1 MLVELS
7 EYQTEVV
14 DVGPPST
21 DDLRIAEQ
29 LSDEFVT
36 KLEMRWLH
44 NGKLEVRSHSWVGV
58 VALQNATIHIRP
70 KLAGDE
76 LNVVRMIE
84 YASGL
89 DRLRTSQLQRTI
101 DASAVGLLDLL
112 CQLLAAQAEEIVRDG
127 LMYDYTTDEDSLPAL
142 RGSLRYREQATRRFG
157 QLDVLECRFDEFHA
171 DVFDNQFLLAGVAAG
186 ARLCQSPKTRKRL
199 RRIEQNLSMMTSK
212 GPHDSSYY
220 LDRRN
225 YTRRNERYRSAHE
238 LCLILIDRTGVDDI
252 YNSGS
257 TKSFSFL
264 LNMNDIFEAFVA
276 TMVDEAFAATEWR
289 VTTGRKHRSVIKRL
303 DTNKTYSNINPDI
316 VMSDDREL
324 VPFDCKYKLYENK
337 KLSTSDI
344 YQTFLYAYSL
354 GDPDNPRA
362 GIIYPSS
369 KPGIQPRLGV
379 SRVDG
384 PGEAKISGIAI
395 DLVNILNSRADRDR
409 WDTTLAEMRCAL
421 QAVLESREAMEV
433 FS

>member
-1 MLVELS
+1 MCIRDR
-7 EYQTEVV
+7 YQTEVV

-127 LMYDYTTDEDSLPAL
+127 LMYDYTTEEDSLPAL

-171 DVFDNQFLLAGVAAG
+171 DVFDNQFL
-186 ARLCQSPKTRKRL
+186 S
-199 RRIEQNLSMMTSK
+199 
-212 GPHDSSYY
+212 
-220 LDRRN
+220 
-225 YTRRNERYRSAHE
+225 
-238 LCLILIDRTGVDDI
+238 LIHI
-252 YNSGS
+252 
-257 TKSFSFL
+257 
-264 LNMNDIFEAFVA
+264 
-276 TMVDEAFAATEWR
+276 
-289 VTTGRKHRSVIKRL
+289 
-303 DTNKTYSNINPDI
+303 
-316 VMSDDREL
+316 
-324 VPFDCKYKLYENK
+324 
-337 KLSTSDI
+337 
-344 YQTFLYAYSL
+344 
-354 GDPDNPRA
+354 
-362 GIIYPSS
+362 
-369 KPGIQPRLGV
+369 
-379 SRVDG
+379 
-384 PGEAKISGIAI
+384 
-395 DLVNILNSRADRDR
+395 
-409 WDTTLAEMRCAL
+409 
-421 QAVLESREAMEV
+421 
-433 FS
+433 